1 MTVNDQESSVYIPII
16 GTEDFAK
23 NAPELAIN
31 PAVTD
36 LSNTVD
42 LLHQRLVM
50 MQDNAKTPVTAQS
63 VIAEYSKM
71 KHDPSNEFYST
82 DSTIP
87 LLHWV
92 LTSVMSSILFSIRS
106 SLLLIH
112 FRLRLRR

>member
-42 LLHQRLVM
+42 L
-50 MQDNAKTPVTAQS
+50 
-63 VIAEYSKM
+63 Y
-71 KHDPSNEFYST
+71 
-82 DSTIP
+82 
-87 LLHWV
+87 
-92 LTSVMSSILFSIRS
+92 IRDQ
-106 SLLLIH
+106 L
-112 FRLRLRR
+112 